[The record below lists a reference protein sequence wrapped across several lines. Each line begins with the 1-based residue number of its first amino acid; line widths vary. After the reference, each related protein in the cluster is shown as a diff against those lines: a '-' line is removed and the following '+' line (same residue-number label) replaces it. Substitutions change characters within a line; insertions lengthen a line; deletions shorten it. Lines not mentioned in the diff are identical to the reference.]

1 MLQEMELFLKTHKK
15 AALLN
20 VIAVCICY
28 FHMAFSENIGI
39 DTEALM
45 INEPNMP
52 LEGRGLDLRKSYLI
66 WNITI
71 HISQEFYF

>member
-45 INEPNMP
+45 INEPN
-52 LEGRGLDLRKSYLI
+52 I
-66 WNITI
+66 
-71 HISQEFYF
+71 